1 MAHGERERERDLAE
15 VALVG
20 VEVVHVHV
28 LLRIPPALP
37 AARRRRHCRLPAAA
51 AAHHPWPGRDRKRGL
66 ARNFFFLESLRVEGR
81 TEKGKPEEEEKLWS
95 FFRLFPFFFYS
106 RKKKVSFAIGPAD

>member
-1 MAHGERERERDLAE
+1 M
-15 VALVG
+15 
-20 VEVVHVHV
+20 
-28 LLRIPPALP
+28 
-37 AARRRRHCRLPAAA
+37 
-51 AAHHPWPGRDRKRGL
+51 
-66 ARNFFFLESLRVEGR
+66 EGR